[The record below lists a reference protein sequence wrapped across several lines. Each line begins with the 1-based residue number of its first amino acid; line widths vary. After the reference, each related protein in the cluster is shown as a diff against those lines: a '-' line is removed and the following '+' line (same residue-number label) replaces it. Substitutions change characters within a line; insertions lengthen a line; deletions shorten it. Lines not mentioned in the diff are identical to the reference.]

1 MLTIE
6 GLRKTAYDSE
16 DAAHE
21 EKLLKLWHLLMPGR
35 DLDSRVSNSWKD
47 LGFQGEDPK
56 TDFRGMGLLGLEN
69 LL

>member
-1 MLTIE
+1 
-6 GLRKTAYDSE
+6 
-16 DAAHE
+16 
-21 EKLLKLWHLLMPGR
+21 MPGR
-35 DLDSRVSNSWKD
+35 KLESRVSSNWKD

>member
-1 MLTIE
+1 MHTIE
-6 GLRKTAYDSE
+6 DLRSTAYDAE
-16 DAAHE
+16 DVSHE
-21 EKLLKLWHLLMPGR
+21 EKLLNLWALLMPGKE
-35 DLDSRVSNSWKD
+35 LDSRVSNSWKE